1 MNKLLHKEVS
11 EKILKA
17 YYNVYNS
24 LGYGF
29 LERVYQN
36 SMYYELIDL
45 GLDVVAQKQ
54 IKVYYKGKIVGEY
67 FADLIVEN
75 KIIVE
80 LKATSVLIQSHSTQ
94 LCNYLKATNIEVGL
108 LLNFGEEA
116 EFERIIITNDK
127 KKNLNNQ
134 CNLK

>member
-94 LCNYLKATNIEVGL
+94 LYNYLKATNIEVGL

-134 CNLK
+134 YNLK

>member
-94 LCNYLKATNIEVGL
+94 LYNYLKTTNIEVGL

>member
-94 LCNYLKATNIEVGL
+94 LYNYLKATNI
-108 LLNFGEEA
+108 
-116 EFERIIITNDK
+116 
-127 KKNLNNQ
+127 
-134 CNLK
+134 